1 MRPEFLAMR
10 IIGVVLLVMT
20 GLTGAS
26 LAASFSPPQAT
37 DQYEHAFSNI
47 QLQPDPRIFA
57 VMVAL
62 NAAGFSSDDSSS
74 GTMSKARVLFRE
86 HAENLAP
93 EIVATIES
101 FIARVTSPEAPPPV
115 RTVPAV
121 TDVMS
126 PLAS

>member
-1 MRPEFLAMR
+1 MVSGEEGQAMRPEFLAMR

-57 VMVAL
+57 VNQRSINQGAL
-62 NAAGFSSDDSSS
+62 LNPRIF
-74 GTMSKARVLFRE
+74 L
-86 HAENLAP
+86 
-93 EIVATIES
+93 
-101 FIARVTSPEAPPPV
+101 
-115 RTVPAV
+115 
-121 TDVMS
+121 
-126 PLAS
+126 